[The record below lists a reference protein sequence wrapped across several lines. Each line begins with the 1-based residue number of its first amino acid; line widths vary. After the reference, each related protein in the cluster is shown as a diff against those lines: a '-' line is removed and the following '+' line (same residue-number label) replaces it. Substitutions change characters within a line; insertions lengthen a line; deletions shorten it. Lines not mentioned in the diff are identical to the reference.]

1 MLKVERK
8 MCQDCT
14 DKDKGI
20 CDRCIVGIVYDAED
34 YRLRKILSK
43 ESYARH
49 RLITDR
55 KIKR

>member
-8 MCQDCT
+8 MCQGCL

-20 CDRCIVGIVYDAED
+20 CERCIVGLVYDAEEH
-34 YRLRKILSK
+34 RLRKIRRK

-55 KIKR
+55 KIKC